1 MLRAAASSAPTPP
14 PLLPYTS
21 SRRRGSKASRRGG
34 ARRGGFPPPFL
45 SHVFV
50 YGCWRQSC
58 WSARGGVPPGSD
70 SLWGGHAF
78 GAREAGGERRGG
90 RRAAGLEARAHG
102 APEACGLTVP
112 CGGGIPPLV
121 PSCKSVRG
129 RGEGEDDT
137 CAAPRMVLCSLRRF
151 QLEFLK
157 GGGAHGLPGVC
168 APESATILALNHLV
182 TALSSATYS
191 AACRLVRC
199 GKRTALYSWPCC
211 GGVGIGTCLGSLRAH
226 EPCRMS
232 RAVACSVARRARD
245 DRRS

>member
-21 SRRRGSKASRRGG
+21 SRRRGSTASRRGG

-112 CGGGIPPLV
+112 AEAGFRLWCRVARASEDAVRAKTTHARRQGWCYAHCGA
-121 PSCKSVRG
+121 SNWNSSR
-129 RGEGEDDT
+129 
-137 CAAPRMVLCSLRRF
+137 
-151 QLEFLK
+151 
-157 GGGAHGLPGVC
+157 GGALMGCLVC